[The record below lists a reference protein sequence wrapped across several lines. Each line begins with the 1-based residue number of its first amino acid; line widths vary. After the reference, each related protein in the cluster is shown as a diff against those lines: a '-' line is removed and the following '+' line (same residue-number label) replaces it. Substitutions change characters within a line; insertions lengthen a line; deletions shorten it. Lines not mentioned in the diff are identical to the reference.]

1 LRHIERGEGLFYEGD
16 GSMNT
21 PVTTI
26 IRPDILTYSGQYFDF
41 INPHN
46 NEFDIR
52 DIAHALSNV
61 CRFAG
66 HTREFYSVAQH
77 SVMVARIC
85 FRSAP
90 VNDIIDYGR
99 AGLLHD
105 ASEAYLGDIT
115 RPLKQLLPDYKVIEQ
130 RVEAA
135 LFKRFGISY
144 PLPKIV
150 KHADLVMLATEQRDL
165 MPAHSDEWQLISGI
179 EPLPEIINPWYPEKA
194 EREFLKFWEEMMGG
208 V

>member
-1 LRHIERGEGLFYEGD
+1 
-16 GSMNT
+16 MNA
-21 PVTTI
+21 PEPI
-26 IRPDILTYSGQYFDF
+26 IHPEILTYTGQHFDF
-41 INPHN
+41 INPHP
-46 NEFDIR
+46 NEFNIR

-85 FRSAP
+85 VRRAA
-90 VNDIIDYGR
+90 VDDIIDHGR
-99 AGLLHD
+99 AGLMHD
-105 ASEAYLGDIT
+105 AAEAYLGDIT
-115 RPLKQLLPDYKVIEQ
+115 RPLKQLLPDYKVIER

-135 LFKRFGISY
+135 LFTRFGVPY

-150 KHADLVMLATEQRDL
+150 KHADLVMLATERRDL
-165 MPAHSDEWQLISGI
+165 MPPNDDEWALITGI
-179 EPLPEIINPWYPEKA
+179 EPLPEVINPWYPEKA
-194 EREFLKFWEEMMGG
+194 EREFLAMWEELMGG

>member
-1 LRHIERGEGLFYEGD
+1 
-16 GSMNT
+16 MNA
-21 PVTTI
+21 PI
-26 IRPDILTYSGQYFDF
+26 HIRPDILTYSGRYFDF
-41 INPHN
+41 LNPELN
-46 NEFDIR
+46 DYNIR

-77 SVMVARIC
+77 SVLVSRVALSQATHVSEI
-85 FRSAP
+85 P
-90 VNDIIDYGR
+90 NVGI

-105 ASEAYLGDIT
+105 ATEAYLGDIT
-115 RPLKQLLPDYKVIEQ
+115 RPLKQLLPDYKVIER

-135 LFKRFGISY
+135 LFAAFLVPN

-165 MPAHSDEWQLISGI
+165 MPPHDDEWTLIKGI
-179 EPLPEIINPWYPEKA
+179 EPMPEVINPWHPEKA
-194 EREFLKFWEEMMGG
+194 EREFLLRWKELGAG
-208 V
+208 L

>member
-1 LRHIERGEGLFYEGD
+1 
-16 GSMNT
+16 MNA
-21 PVTTI
+21 PGPA
-26 IRPDILTYSGQYFDF
+26 IRPDILTYGGKYFDF
-41 INPHN
+41 INPQN
-46 NEFDIR
+46 NEFNIK

-85 FRSAP
+85 WRSAAP
-90 VNDIIDYGR
+90 NDIVDHGR

-105 ASEAYLGDIT
+105 AAEAYIGDIT

-130 RVEAA
+130 RIETA
-135 LFKRFGISY
+135 LFAAFRIPH

-150 KHADLVMLATEQRDL
+150 KYADLVMLATEQRDL
-165 MPAHSDEWQLISGI
+165 MPAHNDEWLLIAGI

-194 EREFLKFWEEMMGG
+194 EREFLAMWDDLMGR

>member
-1 LRHIERGEGLFYEGD
+1 
-16 GSMNT
+16 MNAPHT
-21 PVTTI
+21 PQV
-26 IRPDILTYSGQYFDF
+26 RPDILTFSGKYFDF
-41 INPHN
+41 MNPRN
-46 NEFDIR
+46 NDFNIH

-85 FRSAP
+85 FRRAAP
-90 VNDIIDYGR
+90 DDIIDHGR

-105 ASEAYLGDIT
+105 AAEAYLGDIT

-130 RVEAA
+130 RTEAA
-135 LFKRFGISY
+135 LFAAFGI
-144 PLPKIV
+144 PHPMPKIV

-165 MPAHSDEWQLISGI
+165 MPAHDDEWSLIAGI
-179 EPLPEIINPWYPEKA
+179 EPLTEIINPWYPEKA
-194 EREFLKFWEEMMGG
+194 EREFLKLWEELMGS

>member
-1 LRHIERGEGLFYEGD
+1 
-16 GSMNT
+16 MNA
-21 PVTTI
+21 PDPH
-26 IRPDILTYSGQYFDF
+26 IRPDILTFRGEYFDF
-41 INPHN
+41 LNPKN
-46 NEFDIR
+46 NTFDIL

-85 FRSAP
+85 VRQAA
-90 VNDIIDYGR
+90 VADIIDHGR

-105 ASEAYLGDIT
+105 AAEAYLGDIT
-115 RPLKQLLPDYKVIEQ
+115 RPLKQLLPDYKVIEA
-130 RVEAA
+130 RTEAA
-135 LFKRFGISY
+135 LFSAFRIPH

-165 MPAHSDEWQLISGI
+165 MPPHDDEWTLLTGI
-179 EPLPEIINPWYPEKA
+179 EPLPEVINPWHPEKA
-194 EREFLKFWEEMMGG
+194 EREFLLMWDDLMGR

>member
-1 LRHIERGEGLFYEGD
+1 
-16 GSMNT
+16 MNT
-21 PVTTI
+21 PVTPI
-26 IRPDILTYSGQYFDF
+26 IRPDILTFRGQYFDF
-41 INPHN
+41 LNPHL

-85 FRSAP
+85 MRTARP
-90 VNDIIDYGR
+90 ADVIDYGR

-105 ASEAYLGDIT
+105 AAEAYIGDIT
-115 RPLKQLLPDYKVIEQ
+115 SPLKQLLPDYKVIEQ
-130 RVEAA
+130 RIEAA
-135 LFKRFGISY
+135 LFNAFGIDS
-144 PLPKIV
+144 LPEQTKLV

-165 MPAHSDEWQLISGI
+165 MAPHSDEWMLISGI

-194 EREFLKFWEEMMGG
+194 EREFLKLWDELRGG
-208 V
+208 E